1 MGCYAEL
8 NLDLGA
14 SWRGVPVASALLSA
28 AVVVVVAL
36 PIVPVVVAP
45 PAV

>member
-8 NLDLGA
+8 NSDLGA

-28 AVVVVVAL
+28 AVVVIAL
-36 PIVPVVVAP
+36 PLVPVVVAP
-45 PAV
+45 AV